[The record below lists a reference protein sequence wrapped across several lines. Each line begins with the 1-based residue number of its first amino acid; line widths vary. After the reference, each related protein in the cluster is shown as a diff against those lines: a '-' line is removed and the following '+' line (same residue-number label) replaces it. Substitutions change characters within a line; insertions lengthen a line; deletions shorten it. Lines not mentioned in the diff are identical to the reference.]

1 MTKLIIFDLDGTL
14 LDTVEDLGNAT
25 NYALRALGFPEHPM
39 EAYKI
44 YCGRGIYNMFR
55 DALPAGQATEE
66 NVARMAA
73 LFLPE
78 YDAHKCDRT
87 LPYPGIPEMLDR
99 LHAEGIRFALAS
111 NKYQD
116 GAEKLVEHFFGKY
129 GFVKVLGQREGLPI
143 KPDPAI
149 VRQAMEAM
157 PGIRKEEVVYV
168 GDTNTDMHTGLNAGV
183 RTVGV
188 LWGFRTREELAAC
201 GPWKIVATPEELT
214 DTVLYGA

>member
-25 NYALRALGFPEHPM
+25 NHALRTLGWPEQPL

-44 YCGRGIYNMFR
+44 YCGRGIHNMFR
-55 DALPAGQATEE
+55 DALPAGEATEA
-66 NVARMAA
+66 NVARMTE

-87 LPYPGIPEMLDR
+87 RPYPGIMDMLDR

-116 GAEKLVEHFFGKY
+116 GAEKLVEHFFGRY

-157 PGIRKEEVVYV
+157 PGIRKEEVIYV

-188 LWGFRTREELAAC
+188 LWGFRTREELEAC
-201 GPWKIVATPEELT
+201 GPWKIVSDPEELT
-214 DTVLYGA
+214 QAILYGT

>member
-25 NYALRALGFPEHPM
+25 NHALRTLGWPEHPL
-39 EAYKI
+39 EAYKV

-55 DALPAGQATEE
+55 DALPAGAATEE
-66 NVARMAA
+66 NVNRMAEV
-73 LFLPE
+73 FLPA

-87 LPYPGIPEMLDR
+87 RPYPGIMDMLDR

-116 GAEKLVEHFFGKY
+116 GAEKLVAHFFGRY
-129 GFVKVLGQREGLPI
+129 GFVKVLGQREGFPI

-149 VRQAMEAM
+149 VRQAMDAV

-214 DTVLYGA
+214 QAVLYGT

>member
-25 NYALRALGFPEHPM
+25 NHALRTLGWPEHPL

-44 YCGRGIYNMFR
+44 YCGRGIRNMFR
-55 DALPAGQATEE
+55 DALPAGEATEA
-66 NVARMAA
+66 NVARMTE

-87 LPYPGIPEMLDR
+87 RPYPGIMDMLDR

-116 GAEKLVEHFFGKY
+116 GAEKLVEHFFGRY

-157 PGIRKEEVVYV
+157 PGIRKEEVIYV

-188 LWGFRTREELAAC
+188 LWGFRTREELEAC
-201 GPWKIVATPEELT
+201 GPWKIVSDPEELT
-214 DTVLYGA
+214 QAILYGA

>member
-25 NYALRALGFPEHPM
+25 NHALRTLGWPEHPL

-55 DALPAGQATEE
+55 DALPAGEATEE
-66 NVARMAA
+66 NVAKMAE

-87 LPYPGIPEMLDR
+87 RPYPGIPEMLDR

-116 GAEKLVEHFFGKY
+116 GAEKLVEHFFGQY

-149 VRQAMEAM
+149 VRQAMEAV

-188 LWGFRTREELAAC
+188 LWGFRTREELTAC

-214 DTVLYGA
+214 QAILYGA

>member
-25 NYALRALGFPEHPM
+25 NHALRTLGWPEHPL

-55 DALPAGQATEE
+55 DALPAGEATEE
-66 NVARMAA
+66 NVAKMAG

-87 LPYPGIPEMLDR
+87 RPYPGIPEMLDR

-116 GAEKLVEHFFGKY
+116 GAEKLVEHFFGQY

-149 VRQAMEAM
+149 VRQAMEAV

-188 LWGFRTREELAAC
+188 LWGFRTREELVAC

-214 DTVLYGA
+214 QAILYGA